1 MNEEALK
8 LYKNGYN
15 CAEALLKSA
24 EKYLDNYSNE
34 IRKTA
39 TSFGSGM
46 FNGESCGVVS
56 GALIALGLKYAPND
70 PLDRAQFKIL
80 YKKIKAFQQEFKDNF
95 HSLNC
100 LKLKKEYHQNCFDMV
115 KKGAEILEKLIS

>member
-1 MNEEALK
+1 MKKLALD

-15 CAEALLKSA
+15 CAEALLQAS
-24 EKYLDNYSNE
+24 EKHLNNYSQE

-39 TSFGSGM
+39 TSFGTGM
-46 FNGESCGVVS
+46 FSGESCGVVS

-70 PLDRAQFKIL
+70 PLNRTEFKIL

-95 HSLNC
+95 QSLNC
-100 LKLKKEYHQNCFDMV
+100 SQLKKEYNQNCFEMV
-115 KKGAEILEKLIS
+115 EKGAEILEGLLC